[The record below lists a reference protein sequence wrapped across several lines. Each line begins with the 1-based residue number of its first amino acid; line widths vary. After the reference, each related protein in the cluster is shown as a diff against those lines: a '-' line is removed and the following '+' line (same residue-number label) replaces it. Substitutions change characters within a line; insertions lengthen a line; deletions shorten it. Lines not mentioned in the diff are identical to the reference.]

1 MKRKTILIAAA
12 AILIIVAALQ
22 IPKFGASDKQPTS
35 YQFEKVKKGSI
46 EKTVTATGTIEPIL
60 QVEVGTQVSGVIS
73 KIFVDYNSRVKR
85 GQLLAEIDR
94 TVLES
99 ELTSRRADLNSNKSE
114 YDYQK
119 KNFDRIAGLYNKN
132 LVSQK
137 DYETAEYQ
145 YSKAKAAYD
154 KSRSD
159 MLKAKTNLSYAS
171 IYSPIDGVVLS
182 RAVDE
187 GQTVAASFNTP
198 TLFTIANDLEKM
210 RVIANVDEADIGEVK
225 AGQRVTFTVDAFP
238 DDVFNGEVTQVRLEP
253 TTTSNVVTYKVVVNA
268 PNPEL
273 KLKPGLTAN
282 ITIITSE
289 KNNILV
295 VPSKAFKFN
304 PNEGAQGKPS
314 AASDIKNLWIKTPK
328 GISSQKVKVGIT
340 DGVSTEI
347 VSGLREGDAVA
358 ISALTMGGKPEVG
371 GAQKESSPFMPKRPG
386 QK

>member
-1 MKRKTILIAAA
+1 MKRKTILIAVA
-12 AILIIVAALQ
+12 AILIVAVAVQ
-22 IPKFGASDKQPTS
+22 MPKFAASDKQPTS

-73 KIFVDYNSRVKR
+73 KLYVDYNSRVKR

-99 ELTSRRADLNSNKSE
+99 EVTSRRADLNSNKSE

-119 KNFDRIAGLYNKN
+119 KNFDRVAGLYAKS
-132 LVSQK
+132 LISQK
-137 DYETAEYQ
+137 EYETAEYQ

-171 IYSPIDGVVLS
+171 ICSPIDGVVLS

-238 DDVFNGEVTQVRLEP
+238 DDVFNGEVTQVRLES
-253 TTTSNVVTYKVVVNA
+253 TTVSNVVTYKVVVNA
-268 PNPEL
+268 PNPQL

-289 KNNILV
+289 RSNILV
-295 VPSKAFKFN
+295 VPSKAFRFN
-304 PNEGAQGKPS
+304 PSEGATGKSNP
-314 AASDIKNLWIKTPK
+314 AADIKTLWVKTAK
-328 GISSQKVKVGIT
+328 GISPQKVKVGIT
-340 DGVSTEI
+340 DGVSTEV
-347 VSGLREGDAVA
+347 VSGLRAGDAIAV
-358 ISALTMGGKPEVG
+358 SVLSGSEKTETGGE
-371 GAQKESSPFMPKRPG
+371 QKESSPFMPKRPG